1 MITCQVNF
9 EPLNIRIECAEGS
22 LLSEVARD
30 AGVRLRSVC
39 GGKGLCGKCR
49 VKVMAGEV
57 PPLTGAERKRLSTEE
72 VVDGCRLACQI
83 NVLSDITVHVPPE
96 SIAFPQKLHVA
107 GTEVEVAF
115 EPAVQECITAL
126 KPAAIGDSRSD
137 WERLAHE
144 VQNTLRQPLTT
155 ADLMALRKL
164 PSLLRENNWM
174 VRVSIRNGEV
184 IDVRSTD
191 KTPFGLAVDLGTT
204 KIAAYLIDLENGNT
218 LAAEGI
224 ENPQIPC
231 GEDVITRISYAMEHG
246 EIKLQQAVIEGLNQL
261 IAKLCPAPE
270 RIVEITLVGNTVMH
284 HLFLGLP
291 VKQLG
296 VAPYLPAV
304 QGSLDVKAR
313 DIGLNTAPGAY
324 VHLLPNVAGFIGADH
339 TAMILATGIYKTDQ
353 TVLGLDIGTNTEVV
367 LAHRGR
373 LMSTSCASG
382 PAFEGGHISCGM
394 RAVRGAIEKVKL
406 HGEEVLVQTIHNALP
421 IGMCGSGVLDAVA
434 ELCRTGLISRQ
445 GRLSNG
451 PGVREHGSAREF
463 ILVSADKS
471 GTGRDITLTQ
481 KDISE
486 VQLAKA
492 AVRTGIEALLSEMHI
507 SWQEV
512 EEIIIAGGFGTAI
525 NPASAITIGMFPLL
539 PLEQFREAGNAAG
552 TGARL
557 ALISTSQRAK
567 AEEIART
574 ISYLELMA
582 RPDFS
587 IQFSRALFFPDK
599 QET

>member
-1 MITCQVNF
+1 M
-9 EPLNIRIECAEGS
+9 E
-22 LLSEVARD
+22 EVA
-30 AGVRLRSVC
+30 
-39 GGKGLCGKCR
+39 
-49 VKVMAGEV
+49 
-57 PPLTGAERKRLSTEE
+57 
-72 VVDGCRLACQI
+72 DGCRLACQI
-83 NVLSDITVHVPPE
+83 HVLSDITVHVPPE
-96 SIAFPQKLHVA
+96 SIAFPQKLQVA

-218 LAAEGI
+218 LASEGI
-224 ENPQIPC
+224 DNPQIPY
-231 GEDVITRISYAMEHG
+231 GEDVITRISYAMEHDG
-246 EIKLQQAVIEGLNQL
+246 IRLQQAVIDGLNSL
-261 IAKLCPAPE
+261 IEKLCFEPE
-270 RIVEITLVGNTVMH
+270 RIVEMTLVGNTAMH

-296 VAPYLPAV
+296 VAPYLPVV
-304 QGSLDVKAR
+304 QGSLNVKAR

-339 TAMILATGIYKTDQ
+339 TAMILATGIYKTDK

-367 LAHRGR
+367 LAHQGK

-406 HGEEVLVQTIHNALP
+406 HDEEVLVQTIHNALP

-434 ELCRTGLISRQ
+434 GLCRTGAVNKL
-445 GRLSNG
+445 GRLGHG

-463 ILVSADKS
+463 VLVSADKS
-471 GTGRDITLTQ
+471 GTGKDITLTQ
-481 KDISE
+481 RDISE

-492 AVRTGIEALLSEMHI
+492 AVRTGIEALLSEMNI
-507 SWQEV
+507 SWQEI

-525 NPASAITIGMFPLL
+525 NPASAIAIGMFPPL
-539 PLEQFREAGNAAG
+539 PLERFREAGNAAG

-557 ALISTSQRAK
+557 ALLSTSQRAK

-574 ISYLELMA
+574 ISYLELTA

-587 IQFSRALFFPDK
+587 SQFARALSFPDK

>member
-1 MITCQVNF
+1 M
-9 EPLNIRIECAEGS
+9 E
-22 LLSEVARD
+22 EVA
-30 AGVRLRSVC
+30 
-39 GGKGLCGKCR
+39 
-49 VKVMAGEV
+49 
-57 PPLTGAERKRLSTEE
+57 
-72 VVDGCRLACQI
+72 DGCRLACQI
-83 NVLSDITVHVPPE
+83 RVLSDISVHVPPE
-96 SIAFPQKLHVA
+96 SITIPQKIQVA
-107 GTEVEVAF
+107 GAEVEVPF
-115 EPAVQECITAL
+115 EPAVKDCLVAL
-126 KPAAIGDSRSD
+126 KPATIGDSRSD

-144 VQNTLRQPLTT
+144 VQNMLSQPLRT

-164 PSLLRENNWM
+164 PSLLRENNWT
-174 VRVSIRNGEV
+174 VRVSVRNGEV
-184 IDVRSTD
+184 VDVRPLNKS
-191 KTPFGLAVDLGTT
+191 PFGLAVDLGTT
-204 KIAAYLIDLENGNT
+204 KIAAYLIDLEDGNT
-218 LAAEGI
+218 LASDGI
-224 ENPQIPC
+224 ENPQIAF

-246 EIKLQQAVIEGLNQL
+246 GITLQQAVIEGLNQL
-261 IAKLCPAPE
+261 IAKLCPEPE
-270 RIVEITLVGNTVMH
+270 RIVEITLVGNTAMN

-339 TAMILATGIYKTDQ
+339 TAMILATGIYKTDK

-367 LAHRGR
+367 LAHQGK

-394 RAVRGAIEKVKL
+394 RAVRGAIEKV
-406 HGEEVLVQTIHNALP
+406 EIQESQVIVQTLQDAPP
-421 IGMCGSGVLDAVA
+421 IGLCGSGVLDAVA
-434 ELCRTGLISRQ
+434 ELYRTGLISRQ
-445 GRLSNG
+445 GRLGHG

-492 AVRTGIEALLSEMHI
+492 AVRTGIEALLSEMNI
-507 SWQEV
+507 SWQEI

-525 NPASAITIGMFPLL
+525 NPASAIAIGMFPPL
-539 PLEQFREAGNAAG
+539 PLERFREAGNAAG

-557 ALISTSQRAK
+557 ALLSTSQRAK
-567 AEEIART
+567 AEEIARR

>member
-1 MITCQVNF
+1 MSCQVNF
-9 EPLNIRIECAEGS
+9 EPLNIRIECTEGS

-57 PPLTGAERKRLSTEE
+57 PPLTGAERERLSMEE
-72 VVDGCRLACQI
+72 VADGCRLACQI
-83 NVLSDITVHVPPE
+83 RVLSDISVHVPPE
-96 SIAFPQKLHVA
+96 SITIPQKLQVA
-107 GTEVEVAF
+107 GTEVEVVF
-115 EPAVQECITAL
+115 ETAVKDCLVAL
-126 KPAAIGDSRSD
+126 KPATIGDSRSD
-137 WERLAHE
+137 WERLAHG
-144 VQNTLRQPLTT
+144 VHNTLRQPLTT

-164 PSLLRENNWM
+164 PSLLRENNWT
-174 VRVSIRNGEV
+174 VRVSIRNGEAV
-184 IDVRSTD
+184 DVRPLNKS
-191 KTPFGLAVDLGTT
+191 PFGLAVDLGTT
-204 KIAAYLIDLENGNT
+204 KIAAYLIDLEDGNT
-218 LAAEGI
+218 LASDGI
-224 ENPQIPC
+224 ENPQIAF

-246 EIKLQQAVIEGLNQL
+246 GITLQQAVIEGLNQL
-261 IAKLCPAPE
+261 IAKLCPEPE
-270 RIVEITLVGNTVMH
+270 RIVEITLVGNTAMN

-339 TAMILATGIYKTDQ
+339 TAMILATGIYKTDK

-367 LAHRGR
+367 LAHQGK

-394 RAVRGAIEKVKL
+394 RAVRGAIEKLEIQESQVI
-406 HGEEVLVQTIHNALP
+406 VQTLQDAPP
-421 IGMCGSGVLDAVA
+421 IGLCGSGVLDAVA
-434 ELCRTGLISRQ
+434 GLCRTGAVNKL
-445 GRLSNG
+445 GRLGNG

-463 ILVSADKS
+463 VLVSADKS

-525 NPASAITIGMFPLL
+525 NPASAITIGMFPPL
-539 PLEQFREAGNAAG
+539 PLERFREAGNAAG

-557 ALISTSQRAK
+557 ALISRPQREK

-599 QET
+599 

>member
-1 MITCQVNF
+1 M
-9 EPLNIRIECAEGS
+9 E
-22 LLSEVARD
+22 EVA
-30 AGVRLRSVC
+30 
-39 GGKGLCGKCR
+39 
-49 VKVMAGEV
+49 
-57 PPLTGAERKRLSTEE
+57 
-72 VVDGCRLACQI
+72 DGCRLACQI
-83 NVLSDITVHVPPE
+83 RVLSDISVHVPPE
-96 SIAFPQKLHVA
+96 SITIPQKLQVA
-107 GTEVEVAF
+107 GTEVEVVF
-115 EPAVQECITAL
+115 ETAVKDCLVAL
-126 KPAAIGDSRSD
+126 KPATIGDSRSD
-137 WERLAHE
+137 WERLAHG
-144 VQNTLRQPLTT
+144 VHNTLRQPLTT

-164 PSLLRENNWM
+164 PSLLRENNWT
-174 VRVSIRNGEV
+174 VRVSIRNGEAV
-184 IDVRSTD
+184 DVRPLNKS
-191 KTPFGLAVDLGTT
+191 PFGLAVDLGTT
-204 KIAAYLIDLENGNT
+204 KIAAYLIDLEDGNT
-218 LAAEGI
+218 LASDGI
-224 ENPQIPC
+224 ENPQIAF

-246 EIKLQQAVIEGLNQL
+246 GITLQQAVIEGLNQL
-261 IAKLCPAPE
+261 IAKLCPEPE
-270 RIVEITLVGNTVMH
+270 RIVEITLVGNTAMN

-339 TAMILATGIYKTDQ
+339 TAMILATGIYKTDK

-367 LAHRGR
+367 LAHQGK

-394 RAVRGAIEKVKL
+394 RAVRGAIEKLEIQESQVI
-406 HGEEVLVQTIHNALP
+406 VQTLQDAPP
-421 IGMCGSGVLDAVA
+421 IGLCGSGVLDAVA
-434 ELCRTGLISRQ
+434 GLCRTGAVNKL
-445 GRLSNG
+445 GRLGNG

-463 ILVSADKS
+463 VLVSADKS

-525 NPASAITIGMFPLL
+525 NPASAITIGMFPPL
-539 PLEQFREAGNAAG
+539 PLERFREAGNAAG

-557 ALISTSQRAK
+557 ALISRPQREK

-599 QET
+599 